1 MIKKS
6 LVFMALT
13 TLIYSNDLIKLKAEV
28 VKKNDGI
35 VIEISKSDKIK
46 ENKNIETSTT
56 KVKTHIVKRNETLA
70 GIALKYNKKV
80 STIIKNNKIKNID
93 LIFEGKTLT
102 IN

>member
-6 LVFMALT
+6 LIFMALT

-28 VKKNDGI
+28 AKKNDGI
-35 VIEISKSDKIK
+35 VIEISKAKSIK
-46 ENKNIETSTT
+46 DNQNVETSTT
-56 KVKTHIVKRNETLA
+56 KAKIHVVKRNETLS

-80 STIIKNNKIKNID
+80 STIVKDNKIKNVN
-93 LIFEGKTLT
+93 LIFEGKTLI